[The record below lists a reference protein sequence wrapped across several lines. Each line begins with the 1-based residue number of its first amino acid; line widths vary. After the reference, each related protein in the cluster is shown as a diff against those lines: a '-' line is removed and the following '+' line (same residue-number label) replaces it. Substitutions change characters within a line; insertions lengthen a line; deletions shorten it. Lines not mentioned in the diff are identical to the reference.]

1 MAETAPAGAAPAE
14 QAVAEV
20 PAEAPADAPAEAVA
34 GGAAG
39 AAADATALAPGPA
52 TDPAAPQAAPGEP
65 APGERARSL
74 WSDAWHDLRRNP
86 VFVVSALLILFLVLV
101 SVWPGLI
108 AGRNPL
114 SCSLDKSLDPA
125 APGHWFGYDTQ
136 GCDVYTRVVYGA
148 RTSVT
153 VGVCATL
160 GVAVVGSVFGG
171 LAGFYGGWWDA
182 LISRL
187 TDVFFG
193 IPIMLGGLVFL
204 SMTGSRSVWTVV
216 AFIVLLGWPQI
227 ARIARGSVI
236 AAKQNDYVLAARALG
251 AGNGRMLVRHILPN
265 AVAPVIV
272 TATIAL
278 GTYIALEATLSYLGV
293 GLQPPTV
300 SWGADI
306 SDASQGMQF
315 RNAPHILLYPAAAL
329 SLTVLAFI
337 MLGDAVRDA
346 LDPKLR

>member
-1 MAETAPAGAAPAE
+1 MVERAPESPSAAGEPS
-14 QAVAEV
+14 AVGAG
-20 PAEAPADAPAEAVA
+20 
-34 GGAAG
+34 GGAAELVSSEG
-39 AAADATALAPGPA
+39 EELRQ
-52 TDPAAPQAAPGEP
+52 PAAPQEPG
-65 APGERARSL
+65 PGERARSL

-86 VFVVSALLILFLVLV
+86 VFIVSALLILFLVLI
-101 SVWPGLI
+101 SLWPSLI
-108 AGRNPL
+108 ATRNPL
-114 SCSLDKSLDPA
+114 SCQLNKSLDPA
-125 APGHWFGYDTQ
+125 SPGHWFGYDTQ

-160 GVAVVGSVFGG
+160 GVAAVGSALGG
-171 LAGFYGGWWDA
+171 LGGFFGGWWDA
-182 LISRL
+182 LLSRL

-236 AAKQNDYVLAARALG
+236 SAKQNDYVQAARALG
-251 AGNGRMLVRHILPN
+251 AGNARMLVRHILPN

>member
-1 MAETAPAGAAPAE
+1 MTEPPGMSGPAIGGP
-14 QAVAEV
+14 
-20 PAEAPADAPAEAVA
+20 
-34 GGAAG
+34 GGAMEL
-39 AAADATALAPGPA
+39 AANEGGTLEG
-52 TDPAAPQAAPGEP
+52 PGERP
-65 APGERARSL
+65 PGKGPTERARSL
-74 WSDAWHDLRRNP
+74 WSDAWHDLSRNP
-86 VFVVSALLILFLVLV
+86 VFIIAGLLILFLVLI
-101 SVWPGLI
+101 SLWPGLI
-108 AGRNPL
+108 ASRDPL
-114 SCSLDKSLDPA
+114 SCGLGRSLNSSTD
-125 APGHWFGYDTQ
+125 GHWFGFDTQ

-153 VGVCATL
+153 VGVCSTL
-160 GVAVVGSVFGG
+160 GVALLGSLLGG
-171 LAGFYGGWWDA
+171 LAGFFGGVWDA
-182 LISRL
+182 ILSRV
-187 TDVFFG
+187 TDIFFG
-193 IPIMLGGLVFL
+193 IPIVLGGLVFL

-216 AFIVLLGWPQI
+216 SFIVLLGWPQV

-236 AAKQNDYVLAARALG
+236 TAKQNDYVQAARALG
-251 AGNGRMLVRHILPN
+251 ASNTRMMVRHILPN

-306 SDASQGMQF
+306 SAASEGMQF

>member
-1 MAETAPAGAAPAE
+1 MVERAPESSWASGEPSA
-14 QAVAEV
+14 
-20 PAEAPADAPAEAVA
+20 
-34 GGAAG
+34 AAG
-39 AAADATALAPGPA
+39 AAAGAGTGTAAGSAAGTAGAAPGLAPAPGPG
-52 TDPAAPQAAPGEP
+52 APPSVPQEPG
-65 APGERARSL
+65 PGERARSL

-86 VFVVSALLILFLVLV
+86 VFVVSALLILFLVV
-101 SVWPGLI
+101 ISVWPGLI
-108 AGRNPL
+108 ATRNPL
-114 SCSLDKSLDPA
+114 SCRLDRSLDPA
-125 APGHWFGYDTQ
+125 SPGHWFGFDTQ
-136 GCDVYTRVVYGA
+136 GCDVYTRVVHGA

-160 GVAVVGSVFGG
+160 GVAAVGSVLGG
-171 LAGFYGGWWDA
+171 LAGFFGGWWDA

-236 AAKQNDYVLAARALG
+236 SAKQNDYVLAARALG
-251 AGNGRMLVRHILPN
+251 AGNARMLGRHILPN